1 MRHPND
7 SLTPKQILATVL
19 THYNLENVFL
29 HRERDF
35 LTDEEGEKVREKD
48 ICQNQNPLN
57 QLNNIPE

>member
-19 THYNLENVFL
+19 THDNLENVFL

-35 LTDEEGEKVREKD
+35 LTDEEG
-48 ICQNQNPLN
+48 
-57 QLNNIPE
+57 